1 LKNLHTY
8 SNQKKLKKS
17 KLHDLIK
24 SLSVELKFTISNLEI
39 NIISGSDIHLINKNY
54 LKHNYTT
61 DIITF
66 NYSNTLNQI
75 DGEIFI
81 SIDDA
86 LYNSKKFKVTLSEEL
101 VRLVIHGILHLL
113 GYDDQNRSDKKI
125 MKQLENKLLSKNNFI
140 LL

>member
-1 LKNLHTY
+1 MKNLHTY
-8 SNQKKLKKS
+8 SIQKKLKKS

-24 SLSVELKFTISNLEI
+24 SLSIELNFTVSNLEI
-39 NIISGSDIHLINKNY
+39 NIISGSDIHLINKSY
-54 LKHNYTT
+54 LNHNYTT

>member
-1 LKNLHTY
+1 LKNLRIY
-8 SNQKKLKKS
+8 SVQKKINKS

-24 SLSVELKFTISNLEI
+24 SLSVELNFTVSNLEI
-39 NIISGSDIHLINKNY
+39 NIISGSDIHIINKIY
-54 LKHNYTT
+54 LKHNCTT

-66 NYSNTLNQI
+66 NYSDKMEHI

-86 LYNSKKFKVTLSEEL
+86 LTNSKKFKVTLSEEL

-113 GYDDQNRSDKKI
+113 GYDDRKSSDKKI
-125 MKQLENKLLSKNNFI
+125 MKQLENKLLSRNNFI

>member
-1 LKNLHTY
+1 MKNLHTH
-8 SNQKKLKKS
+8 SIRKKLKKS

-24 SLSVELKFTISNLEI
+24 SLSIELNFTVSNLEI
-39 NIISGSDIHLINKNY
+39 NIISGSDIHLINKSY
-54 LKHNYTT
+54 LNHNYTT